1 MVLRGGMFYP
11 RGGRL
16 VYEDGDQVGQDLK
29 LDLMRV
35 GSSAIQALTW

>member
-16 VYEDGDQVGQDLK
+16 HLLLRIVITPGCYQSLGFG
-29 LDLMRV
+29 R
-35 GSSAIQALTW
+35 ST